1 MVEGTG
7 LENRSGFTPAEGSNP
22 SLSATALQKT
32 GFNSRFFHVSCP
44 AAGMAGTAAE
54 RGTFRISQRPGS
66 PLAPANFPF
75 VMPVISR

>member
-1 MVEGTG
+1 M
-7 LENRSGFTPAEGSNP
+7 
-22 SLSATALQKT
+22 QKT